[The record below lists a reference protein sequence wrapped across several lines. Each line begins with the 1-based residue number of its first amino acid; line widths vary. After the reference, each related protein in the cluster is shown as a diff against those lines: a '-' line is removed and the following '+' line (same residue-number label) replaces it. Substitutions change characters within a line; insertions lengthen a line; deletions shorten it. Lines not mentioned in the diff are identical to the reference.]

1 MAYIGEYKVFE
12 EIIQE
17 MMLVYKH
24 DNRPWL
30 IGFSGGKDSTLLCCL
45 VSEMLMRLKKEE
57 LKKKIYVVSSDT
69 LVENPIVKKYMHRMS
84 NMIGAWGKKYKIQ
97 SDIVYPRVDET
108 FWSKVIGLG
117 YPTPEAPGFRWCT
130 ERLKIHPMNDYINNV
145 IKNNGEIV
153 LLTGVRKAESSYRA
167 ANIKAREIE
176 GKLLVP
182 HTEIE
187 NAYMYNPI
195 TELSNPLVWEFLLK
209 DDAKSPWGSDNK
221 YLFTLYQ
228 GENLGEE
235 ASVLGEVDKDK
246 IPITGNSRFGCWI
259 CTMVKEDKSLTNFIN
274 HGEKQLIPLRNYRN
288 WLLEIRSDSKE
299 REQKR
304 RNGSMYRKSDGELGL
319 GPFTMKA
326 RKKIL
331 ERLLELEEETKTE
344 LITLDEL
351 KQIDEMW
358 DSEGDLTR
366 RELVETYY
374 KIKNKR
380 LPWDE
385 YKKPV
390 FSDEILDE
398 IKKQCKAFDIEYE
411 MISKLII
418 EIEKNK
424 NLVSVTAIPKAF
436 DKVINQGWLH
446 FDAIEKGLNNENK

>member
-1 MAYIGEYKVFE
+1 MTYIGEFKVFE

-17 MMLVYKH
+17 MTLVYKH
-24 DNRPWL
+24 DERPWL

-45 VSEMLMRLKKEE
+45 VSEMLIRLEKEE

-97 SDIVYPRVDET
+97 SDIVYPRIDET

-145 IKNNGEIV
+145 IKNNGEII

-182 HTEIE
+182 HTEID

-195 TELSNPLVWEFLLK
+195 TELSNSLVWEFLLK

-235 ASVLGEVDKDK
+235 TSVLGEVDKEK
-246 IPITGNSRFGCWI
+246 IPVTGNSRFGCWI
-259 CTMVKEDKSLTNFIN
+259 CTMVKEDKSLKNFID
-274 HGEKQLIPLRNYRN
+274 HGEKQLVPLRNYRN
-288 WLLEIRSDSKE
+288 WLLELRSDPKE

-304 RNGSMYRKSDGELGL
+304 RNGSVYRKSDGELGL
-319 GPFTMKA
+319 GPFTMAA

-331 ERLLELEEETKTE
+331 KRLLELEDETNTE
-344 LITLDEL
+344 LISIEEL

-358 DSEGDLTR
+358 DAEGDLTR

-374 KIKNKR
+374 SVKKER

-390 FSDEILDE
+390 FSDEILNE
-398 IKKQCKAFDIEYE
+398 IKKQCKAFDVEYE
-411 MISKLII
+411 MIAKLII

-436 DKVINQGWLH
+436 DRVINQGWLH
-446 FDAIEKGLNNENK
+446 FDAIEKGLNNEN